1 MRPLIVLGFGCC
13 LAAAA
18 AQQPSP
24 TFRAG
29 IDLLTFEASV
39 VDADG
44 QPVAGL
50 TADDFIVT
58 VNGEPRR
65 VVTARFL
72 EADRNSDATA
82 AGDTAPVPA
91 HAGNMSGMV
100 GRTVVFV
107 VDRDSIGPGSER
119 VLLEAAGAVMDALG
133 PADAVGLVGLPEGSV
148 ELTREHDRVRA
159 ALLRMTG
166 TRPMNLMQARDRN
179 MSWEEALA
187 YERRDPRVIAE
198 VIERECYQIP
208 ESGGLRNP
216 CPPNL
221 ELLAREML
229 TTGRNQVTQV
239 LSSLTSLVEQLA
251 RLRGAKQIVL
261 LSGGMPFGQDLLP
274 RYDAFTRTA
283 AEAEVVLQAVH
294 LDQFE
299 SDAANRKIVASPFG
313 GREFGPGLGALSAGT
328 GGAFYT
334 AAGSGA
340 GIFARIKSELR
351 AYYQL
356 GIETRP
362 GDDVGN
368 SKPITVAVGRPGA
381 TVRSGRRVML
391 PAAPPGA
398 GPERL
403 TSLLDQATDVADL
416 PIGVAT
422 YTMRGDDAS
431 TLRVVLAAEV
441 GAARSRAPVEW
452 AFRVFSEGNAVATAR
467 QTIQGEG
474 PGPWAGSISAKLLP
488 GRYRLRIAAIDAE
501 GRTGVSDVPLVVGL
515 RGSGPLQFSDVML
528 GVATDDGRLQ
538 ARSQVVRGTPLSGL
552 VELMSAD
559 PAVLERSRAVF
570 EIAPAGSE
578 EPIKRFLMAA
588 RSGAAATILVNQIEI
603 ETSGLA
609 PGEYVGSVI
618 PLVDN
623 QPVGRVSRRITITAP

>member
-1 MRPLIVLGFGCC
+1 MRPLIVLGLGCG
-13 LAAAA
+13 LAAAAAA

-39 VDADG
+39 VDVDG

-72 EADRNSDATA
+72 EAERGAGEAAADAP
-82 AGDTAPVPA
+82 PVPA
-91 HAGNMSGMV
+91 HAGNTSGMV

-107 VDRDSIGPGSER
+107 VDRDSISPGSER
-119 VLLEAAGAVMDALG
+119 ALLEAAGAVMDALG

-166 TRPMNLMQARDRN
+166 TRPMNTMQPRDRN

-187 YERRDPRVIAE
+187 FDRRDPRVVAE
-198 VIERECYQIP
+198 VIERECYRVKIGPIRCP
-208 ESGGLRNP
+208 EQLQEYS
-216 CPPNL
+216 
-221 ELLAREML
+221 REIL
-229 TTGRNQVTQV
+229 TTGRNQVTEV

-283 AEAEVVLQAVH
+283 AEAEVVLHAVH

-368 SKPITVAVGRPGA
+368 SKPITVAVRRPGA

-416 PIGVAT
+416 PIAVAT

-474 PGPWAGSISAKLLP
+474 LGPWAGSISAKLLP

-559 PAVLERSRAVF
+559 PAVLGRSRAVF

-588 RSGAAATILVNQIEI
+588 RSGAADTILVNQIEI
-603 ETSGLA
+603 ETSGLP
-609 PGEYVGSVI
+609 PGDYVGSVI

-623 QPVGRVSRRITITAP
+623 QPVGRVSRRFTITAP